1 MRAIDIH
8 CHVVPAEF
16 PPAPCTCAPGRWYR
30 MDHRE
35 NQKAMVMAGQKEFRL
50 VDHRCWDVKRRVADM
65 NGEETDL
72 QVLSPM
78 PELLSYWID
87 ADSAQELARHIN
99 TVIAEMVRQEPTR
112 FVGLGMAPLQDP
124 DRAAGELAAMKTD
137 LGLVGVE
144 IGSNINGVSPGDPRF
159 DVFYKEAERLGLAI
173 FVHALHP
180 AATDRLVGPGR
191 LQPLVSFPTDVGL
204 AAASMV
210 SGGILQ
216 KFPKLRVAFSHG
228 GGTFLSFL
236 PRLQDGWNKFEALQT
251 AFGSPTEAARTFY
264 YDNIVFN
271 SALLRYMIDIVGTTQ
286 VCAGSDYPFRGGQKR
301 PASFFDTLD
310 VSPDELANLRGR
322 NAEGFLALRPRA

>member
-1 MRAIDIH
+1 
-8 CHVVPAEF
+8 
-16 PPAPCTCAPGRWYR
+16 
-30 MDHRE
+30 
-35 NQKAMVMAGQKEFRL
+35 
-50 VDHRCWDVKRRVADM
+50 
-65 NGEETDL
+65 
-72 QVLSPM
+72 
-78 PELLSYWID
+78 
-87 ADSAQELARHIN
+87 
-99 TVIAEMVRQEPTR
+99 
-112 FVGLGMAPLQDP
+112 
-124 DRAAGELAAMKTD
+124 
-137 LGLVGVE
+137 
-144 IGSNINGVSPGDPRF
+144 
-159 DVFYKEAERLGLAI
+159 
-173 FVHALHP
+173 
-180 AATDRLVGPGR
+180 

-310 VSPDELANLRGR
+310 VSPDELANLRSR
-322 NAEGFLALRPRA
+322 NAERFLALGPGA